1 MRVGVEVGG
10 TFTDLVLIE
19 NGKLR
24 VAKVP
29 STPKNPDEGAL
40 NAIDAAGI
48 LPSSIDDLVHG
59 STVATNAVL
68 ERKGAKVCFFVT
80 RGTRDVLMLQRHDK
94 NSIYDLHYRKP
105 EPVVS
110 RRDTF
115 EIAERMDAN
124 GNVVRVLDELAVTGI
139 VEAALG
145 SGDFDAVAICF
156 LNGYLNPSHEK
167 AVARIVRYVDPQISI
182 TCSHEVT
189 REFREY
195 ERAST
200 TTLAAYVQP
209 VIEGYLGR
217 FVKTLTEKGFLGQ
230 FSVMQSN
237 GGRMPAEAMARN
249 AIAALFSGPAAGVI
263 GALRQVEA
271 SGARD
276 LITLDMGGTSTDV
289 SLISDG
295 VPDLAPMTKID
306 GLPVKTPVIDIVTVG
321 AGGGSIGWIDD
332 GGLLR
337 VGPQSAGADPGPACY
352 GRGGT
357 VPTVTDAHM
366 IRGSVRADSFLGGQM
381 KVDPKA
387 SRAVFASM
395 AKEITMSI
403 EELADSIIQIAESN
417 IVRAIQQVSTERG
430 RDPRSYAIVP
440 FGGAGPLHAA
450 RVAEELGVTTVI
462 VPPHAGV
469 LSAAG
474 LLMSDY
480 IYYRARTRKLRLDEA
495 AVGDVRNILDELEGE
510 VSAYLQSLGIDGD
523 VEYDRALE
531 MRYVGQAFEVTVPL
545 SESDASGMTAPRLS
559 ALFGEEHHRI
569 FEFSK
574 SPNDPVEIVSFRVG
588 AKVAPTAI
596 PNLGDGFNATSK
608 AGIDIDMLDRGE
620 RLICRVLPR
629 SAVPAAGM
637 AGPLLIEDGTS
648 TIYAPP
654 SWMTATDS
662 HGNIVM
668 KYEEG

>member
-10 TFTDLVLIE
+10 TFTDLVLIDD
-19 NGKLR
+19 GKLR

-29 STPKNPDEGAL
+29 STPSSPDIGAL
-40 NAIDAAGI
+40 NAIAAAQVEHVAI
-48 LPSSIDDLVHG
+48 ADLVHG

-68 ERKGAKVCFFVT
+68 ERKGAKVCFFT
-80 RGTRDVLMLQRHDK
+80 TKGARDLLLLQRHDK
-94 NSIYDLHYRKP
+94 TAIYDLHYVKP
-105 EPVVS
+105 IPVVA

-115 EIAERMDAN
+115 EVGERMAAN
-124 GNVVRVLDELAVTGI
+124 GTIVQALVEKEAKHIVQSVLAA
-139 VEAALG
+139 EAY
-145 SGDFDAVAICF
+145 DAVAICF
-156 LNGYLNPSHEK
+156 LNGYLNPVHEMK
-167 AVARIVRYVDPQISI
+167 LAEIVQGIDPDISI

-217 FVKTLTEKGFLGQ
+217 FVTALEEKGFEGR

-237 GGRMPAEAMARN
+237 GGRMPAEAMSRN
-249 AIAALFSGPAAGVI
+249 AITALFSGPAAGVV

-271 SGARD
+271 SGVRD

-289 SLISDG
+289 SLISNG

-321 AGGGSIGWIDD
+321 AGGGSIGWVDD

-337 VGPQSAGADPGPACY
+337 VGPQSAGAEPGPACY
-352 GRGGT
+352 GRGGDAF
-357 VPTVTDAHM
+357 TVTDAHM
-366 IRGSVRADSFLGGQM
+366 IRGSVRPESFLGGKM
-381 KVDPKA
+381 KVDPLA
-387 SRAVFASM
+387 SRAVVAPL
-395 AKEITMSI
+395 ADELEISV

-430 RDPRSYAIVP
+430 RDPRGYSIVP

-450 RVAEELGVTTVI
+450 RVAEELGVTKVV

-480 IYYRARTRKLRLDEA
+480 VYYRVRTQKLRLEPSAITGVQEILFELEREVDEYLKSLG
-495 AVGDVRNILDELEGE
+495 VEGE
-510 VSAYLQSLGIDGD
+510 VSF
-523 VEYDRALE
+523 DRALE

-545 SESDASGMTAPRLS
+545 LEQDIRKMDTKALS

-574 SPNDPVEIVSFRVG
+574 PLADPVEIVSFRVG
-588 AKVAPTAI
+588 AKVAPPLV
-596 PNLGDGFNATSK
+596 PNLGDGFVPHPSD
-608 AGIDIDMLDRGE
+608 GIEIEMMDRGE
-620 RLICRVLPR
+620 RLKCCVLPR
-629 SAVPAAGM
+629 AAVLDKPIQ
-637 AGPLLIEDGTS
+637 GPFLIEDGTS
-648 TIYAPP
+648 TIYVPP
-654 SWMTATDS
+654 GWMVRMDRHA
-662 HGNIVM
+662 NIVM
-668 KYEEG
+668 TFEG